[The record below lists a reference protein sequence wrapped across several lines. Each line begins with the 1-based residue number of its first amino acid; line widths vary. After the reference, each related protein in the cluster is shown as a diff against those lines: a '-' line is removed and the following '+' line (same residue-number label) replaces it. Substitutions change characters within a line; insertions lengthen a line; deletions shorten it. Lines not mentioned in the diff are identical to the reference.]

1 MSTEPARPVA
11 HLDSFNWLEIE
22 RELDERG
29 VAVLPGLLT
38 QFQCE
43 EVQRFYPQADHFR
56 STVVMARHNFGKGE
70 YKYFSYPL
78 PDIIEKLRTAAY
90 SRLQATANRWNAAMG
105 IDVAFPESHAQF
117 LHRCHQAGQT
127 RPTPLMRATTTACIR
142 ICTAITCFRCSWRF
156 CSRNPAKIFLVA
168 SLC

>member
-78 PDIIEKLRTAAY
+78 PDIIEKLRTA
-90 SRLQATANRWNAAMG
+90 
-105 IDVAFPESHAQF
+105 
-117 LHRCHQAGQT
+117 
-127 RPTPLMRATTTACIR
+127 CIR

>member
-56 STVVMARHNFGKGE
+56 REIAHGRV
-70 YKYFSYPL
+70 L
-78 PDIIEKLRTAAY
+78 
-90 SRLQATANRWNAAMG
+90 
-105 IDVAFPESHAQF
+105 AFTSNCQ
-117 LHRCHQAGQT
+117 
-127 RPTPLMRATTTACIR
+127 
-142 ICTAITCFRCSWRF
+142 
-156 CSRNPAKIFLVA
+156 
-168 SLC
+168 SLERGHGY